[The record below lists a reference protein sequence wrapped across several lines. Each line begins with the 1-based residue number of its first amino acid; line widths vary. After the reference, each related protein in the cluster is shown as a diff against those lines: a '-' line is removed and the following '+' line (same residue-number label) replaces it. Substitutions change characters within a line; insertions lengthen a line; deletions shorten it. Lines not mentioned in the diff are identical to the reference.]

1 MCYKR
6 VAIID
11 EDILANILNSRI
23 IRDNLKG
30 VITYDFI
37 DINFA
42 LSFLT
47 KNPVDLIVVEKSLV
61 KKGIDKIKGCQK
73 DTPIYVLTDKFEK
86 DFFSKYPTI
95 NNYINSPILKS
106 NTYIIEKAIFQIAQ

>member
-37 DINFA
+37 DIDFA

-61 KKGIDKIKGCQK
+61 KKSIDKIKGCQK
-73 DTPIYVLTDKFEK
+73 DTPIYVLTDKFESE
-86 DFFSKYPTI
+86 FFAKYPA
-95 NNYINSPILKS
+95 INSYISNPILKS
-106 NTYIIEKAIFQIAQ
+106 NTHIIEKAIFQN

>member
-11 EDILANILNSRI
+11 EDILSNILNSKI
-23 IRDNLKG
+23 INNNLKG

-37 DINFA
+37 DADFA

-47 KNPVDLIVVEKSLV
+47 KNQVDLIVIEKGLV
-61 KKGIDKIKGCQK
+61 KKNIYKIRWCQK
-73 DTPIYVLTDKFEK
+73 DTPIYVLTDKFESE
-86 DFFSKYPTI
+86 FFSKYPAI
-95 NNYINSPILKS
+95 NDYISSPILKS
-106 NTYIIEKAIFQIAQ
+106 NTHIIEKAIFQN

>member
-11 EDILANILNSRI
+11 EDILSNILNSRI

-37 DINFA
+37 DMDFA

-47 KNPVDLIVVEKSLV
+47 KNQVDLIVIEKSLV
-61 KKGIDKIKGCQK
+61 KGNINKIKGCQK
-73 DTPIYVLTDKFEK
+73 DTPIYVLTDKFESE
-86 DFFSKYPTI
+86 FFAKYPA
-95 NNYINSPILKS
+95 INSYISNPILKS
-106 NTYIIEKAIFQIAQ
+106 NTHIIEKAIFQN

>member
-11 EDILANILNSRI
+11 EDILSNILNSKI
-23 IRDNLKG
+23 INNNLKG

-37 DINFA
+37 DTDFA

-47 KNPVDLIVVEKSLV
+47 KNEVDLIVIEKSLV
-61 KKGIDKIKGCQK
+61 RKNIDKIKGCQK
-73 DTPIYVLTDKFEK
+73 NTLIYVLTDKFETE
-86 DFFSKYPTI
+86 FFSKYPAI
-95 NNYINSPILKS
+95 NNYISSPILKS
-106 NTYIIEKAIFQIAQ
+106 NTHIIEKAIFQN